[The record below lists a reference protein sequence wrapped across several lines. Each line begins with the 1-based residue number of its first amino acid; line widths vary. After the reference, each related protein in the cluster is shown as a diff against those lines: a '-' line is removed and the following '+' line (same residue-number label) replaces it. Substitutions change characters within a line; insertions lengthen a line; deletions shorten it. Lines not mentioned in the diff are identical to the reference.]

1 MFSLSLSLL
10 LNFFFFLKKKP
21 DLELEPYTSQSI
33 GWLRVGCAFPEEL
46 IMTFEVDNCYIENLK
61 CMIDA

>member
-1 MFSLSLSLL
+1 MFSLSLSLSIL
-10 LNFFFFLKKKP
+10 FIKKP

-33 GWLRVGCAFPEEL
+33 GWLRVGCPFPEEL
-46 IMTFEVDNCYIENLK
+46 IMIFEVDNYCIENLK